1 MEYESQNYEY
11 NYENKF
17 VSIFGDNENH
27 KFEDDFLEDI
37 KEKEQIYMN
46 PSFNS
51 TYNSSYNNIPNMPS
65 NISSKNIS
73 SNESSNNFSNN
84 FSINES
90 NNESNDE
97 YLEYIQN
104 VSIINKNEKKKEKK
118 KEKEKEKEKEI
129 KTKNTNQGRKTKDEA
144 MNCDTKRN
152 KFAKDNIFRKLK
164 TNFFNKFIPDYINEK
179 IDSVYGKQKY
189 YIRKFNKALVTDVS
203 IQFNIDLFNSKIR
216 DLLNQDISNKYI
228 TVDLEANKVILRSL
242 EKNPEF
248 NDFLNISVNEIY
260 SLFINENYKEI
271 ISNDFNIDKEKIDFE
286 NLAGTIDDLKEQEY
300 EEKYIEDFKK
310 YAYNINLLM
319 DATKKRKQR
328 NKNKIKVINNN

>member
-1 MEYESQNYEY
+1 MEYERENYEY
-11 NYENKF
+11 NCENYYQ
-17 VSIFGDNENH
+17 SIFDSNENH
-27 KFEDDFLEDI
+27 KFEDDFLEDV

-65 NISSKNIS
+65 NISLTNIS

-84 FSINES
+84 ES

-97 YLEYIQN
+97 YVECIQN
-104 VSIINKNEKKKEKK
+104 VSIINKNEKKKEK
-118 KEKEKEKEKEI
+118 EKEI
-129 KTKNTNQGRKTKDEA
+129 KTKKTNQGRKTKNEA
-144 MNCDTKRN
+144 MNCETNRN
-152 KFAKDNIFRKLK
+152 KFAKDNIFRKIK
-164 TNFFNKFIPDYINEK
+164 TNFFNKFIPDYLNIK
-179 IDSVYGKQKY
+179 IDCVYQKQKY
-189 YIRKFNKALVTDVS
+189 LVRKFNKALVTDVS

-216 DLLNQDISNKYI
+216 DLLNQEISNKYS
-228 TVDLEANKVILRSL
+228 TVNLDTNKAILRSL

-260 SLFINENYKEI
+260 SLFINDNYKEI
-271 ISNDFNIDKEKIDFE
+271 ISSDFNIDKEKIDFE
-286 NLAGTIDDLKEQEY
+286 NLAGTIDDLKEQGY
-300 EEKYIEDFKK
+300 EEKYIEKFKE
-310 YAYNINLLM
+310 YAQNINSLM

>member
-1 MEYESQNYEY
+1 MEYERENYEY
-11 NYENKF
+11 NCENYYQ
-17 VSIFGDNENH
+17 SIFDNNEIH

-84 FSINES
+84 FSNNES

-104 VSIINKNEKKKEKK
+104 VSIINKNEKKKEK
-118 KEKEKEKEKEI
+118 EKENEKEKEI

-144 MNCDTKRN
+144 MNCNTKRD

-248 NDFLNISVNEIY
+248 NEFLNKSVKDIY

-286 NLAGTIDDLKEQEY
+286 NLAGTIDDLKEQGY
-300 EEKYIEDFKK
+300 EEKYIEDFKT

-319 DATKKRKQR
+319 DVTKKRKQR
-328 NKNKIKVINNN
+328 KIKVINNN

>member
-1 MEYESQNYEY
+1 MEYERENYEY
-11 NYENKF
+11 NCENYYQ
-17 VSIFGDNENH
+17 SIFDSNENH
-27 KFEDDFLEDI
+27 KFEDDFLEDV

-65 NISSKNIS
+65 NISLTNIS

-84 FSINES
+84 ES

-97 YLEYIQN
+97 YVECIQN
-104 VSIINKNEKKKEKK
+104 VSIINKNEKKKEK
-118 KEKEKEKEKEI
+118 EKEI
-129 KTKNTNQGRKTKDEA
+129 KTKKTNQGRKTKNEA
-144 MNCDTKRN
+144 MNCETNRN

-164 TNFFNKFIPDYINEK
+164 TNFFNKFIVSYINEK
-179 IDSVYGKQKY
+179 IDSFYGKQKY
-189 YIRKFNKALVTDVS
+189 LVRKFNKALVTDVS

-216 DLLNQDISNKYI
+216 DLLNQEISNKYS
-228 TVDLEANKVILRSL
+228 TVDLEVNKVILNCL

-248 NDFLNISVNEIY
+248 NEFLNYSVNDIY
-260 SLFINENYKEI
+260 SLFINDNYKEI

-286 NLAGTIDDLKEQEY
+286 NLAGTIDDLKEQGY
-300 EEKYIEDFKK
+300 EEKYIKDFKT

>member
-1 MEYESQNYEY
+1 MEYERENYEY
-11 NYENKF
+11 NCENYYQ
-17 VSIFGDNENH
+17 SIFDSNENH
-27 KFEDDFLEDI
+27 KFEDDFLEDV

-51 TYNSSYNNIPNMPS
+51 TYNTSFNNIPNMPS
-65 NISSKNIS
+65 NISSKNVS
-73 SNESSNNFSNN
+73 SNESTNNFSNN
-84 FSINES
+84 ESNNESNDES

-97 YLEYIQN
+97 YLIYIQN
-104 VSIINKNEKKKEKK
+104 VSIINKNEKKKEK
-118 KEKEKEKEKEI
+118 EKEKEKEI
-129 KTKNTNQGRKTKDEA
+129 KKNTNQGRKKKEEA

-164 TNFFNKFIPDYINEK
+164 TNFFNKFIPDYINLN

-189 YIRKFNKALVTDVS
+189 LVRKFNKALVTDVS

-216 DLLNQDISNKYI
+216 DLLNQDISNKYSTI
-228 TVDLEANKVILRSL
+228 DLDMNKHILRSL

-248 NDFLNISVNEIY
+248 NNFLNKSVNEIY
-260 SLFINENYKEI
+260 SLFINDNYKEM

-286 NLAGTIDDLKEQEY
+286 NLAGTIDDLREQGYDEEY
-300 EEKYIEDFKK
+300 LKKFKD
-310 YAYNINLLM
+310 YAQNINLLM
-319 DATKKRKQR
+319 DVTKKRSQR

>member
-1 MEYESQNYEY
+1 MEYERENYEY
-11 NYENKF
+11 NCENYYQ
-17 VSIFGDNENH
+17 SIFDNNENH
-27 KFEDDFLEDI
+27 KFEDDFLEDV

-65 NISSKNIS
+65 NISLTNIS

-84 FSINES
+84 ES

-97 YLEYIQN
+97 YVECIQN
-104 VSIINKNEKKKEKK
+104 VSIINKNEKKKEK
-118 KEKEKEKEKEI
+118 EI
-129 KTKNTNQGRKTKDEA
+129 KKNTNQGRKTKNEA
-144 MNCDTKRN
+144 MNCETNRN

-164 TNFFNKFIPDYINEK
+164 TNFFNKFIPDYLNIK
-179 IDSVYGKQKY
+179 IDCVYQKQKY
-189 YIRKFNKALVTDVS
+189 LVRKFNKALVTDVS

-216 DLLNQDISNKYI
+216 DLLNQEISNKYS
-228 TVDLEANKVILRSL
+228 TVNLDTNKAILRSL

-248 NDFLNISVNEIY
+248 NDFLNKSVNEIY
-260 SLFINENYKEI
+260 SLFINDNYKEI
-271 ISNDFNIDKEKIDFE
+271 ISSDFNIDKEKIDFE
-286 NLAGTIDDLKEQEY
+286 NLAGTIDDLKEQGY
-300 EEKYIEDFKK
+300 EEKYIEKFKE
-310 YAYNINLLM
+310 YAQNINSLM